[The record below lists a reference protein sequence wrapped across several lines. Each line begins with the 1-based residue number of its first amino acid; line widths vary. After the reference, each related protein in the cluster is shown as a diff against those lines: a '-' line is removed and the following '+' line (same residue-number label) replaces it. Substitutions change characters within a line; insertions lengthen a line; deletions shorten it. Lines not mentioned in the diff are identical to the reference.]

1 MTNFFNT
8 LKYFFFFFYFS
19 AIYNLLC
26 IIFDVTGSIG
36 LRESV
41 YATFLWLIPILLF
54 QKHAKT
60 IAAYI
65 GIFLWL
71 GSLFSLNYFFL
82 YGQEFSQSVIFIIFE
97 SNLVESTEFLKTY
110 FQWWI
115 IPFIAVY
122 SFLSY
127 YFWKKLPEINT
138 SSKAIYLFIVFSLLV
153 PFHKFLEL
161 YYVEKKPYEIAVY
174 KQMTRMQASTPW
186 NIVLGYV
193 NYKNDLNQMEKLL
206 EKNSTLKP
214 VENLKDNYKD
224 EASTLILVLGESTN
238 RNRMG
243 IYGYNRDT
251 TPNLDKLKDDLI
263 LFDNVYSPRPYTIE
277 VLQQALSFAD
287 EKNPNLYLNK
297 LNLINIMKQAGY
309 STYWITNQQ
318 TQTKR
323 NTMLTTFS
331 KMCDNQIYLNNNQKQ
346 NSNSYDEVVLEP
358 FKNVL
363 ADTKVKKKFIVV
375 HLLGTHN
382 KYEYRYPKDFA
393 VFDDYRIDDDRLS
406 EKEKRYYNDYDN
418 AVFYNDYV
426 VSKIIED
433 VKSNK
438 DSTALLYL
446 SDHGEEVFDNKNVK
460 KLGRNEDAP
469 TLSMYSIP
477 FIIYQNS
484 VFKEKIKDFKSLK
497 KYTNRE
503 YSSSDLIYTFTD
515 LAGLNFKEFDPS
527 RSVINEEFLEKPV
540 LIGNPSNKNKL
551 RDIKDI
557 RNL

>member
-1 MTNFFNT
+1 
-8 LKYFFFFFYFS
+8 
-19 AIYNLLC
+19 
-26 IIFDVTGSIG
+26 
-36 LRESV
+36 
-41 YATFLWLIPILLF
+41 
-54 QKHAKT
+54 
-60 IAAYI
+60 
-65 GIFLWL
+65 
-71 GSLFSLNYFFL
+71 
-82 YGQEFSQSVIFIIFE
+82 
-97 SNLVESTEFLKTY
+97 
-110 FQWWI
+110 
-115 IPFIAVY
+115 
-122 SFLSY
+122 
-127 YFWKKLPEINT
+127 
-138 SSKAIYLFIVFSLLV
+138 
-153 PFHKFLEL
+153 
-161 YYVEKKPYEIAVY
+161 
-174 KQMTRMQASTPW
+174 MQASTPW

-214 VENLKDNYKD
+214 VDNLKDNYKD

-243 IYGYNRDT
+243 VYGYTRDT

-297 LNLINIMKQAGY
+297 PNLINIMKQAGY

-346 NSNSYDEVVLEP
+346 NSYSYDEVVLEP

-393 VFDDYRIDDDRLS
+393 VFDNYRIDDNRLS

-433 VKSNK
+433 AKNSK

-515 LAGLNFKEFDPS
+515 LSGLNFKEFDSS
-527 RSVINEEFLEKPV
+527 RSVINEKFSEKPV

-551 RDIKDI
+551 RNIKALKLV
-557 RNL
+557 NM

>member
-1 MTNFFNT
+1 VTNFFNT

-127 YFWKKLPEINT
+127 YFWKKLPEIKT
-138 SSKAIYLFIVFSLLV
+138 SSKVIYLFTVFSLLV

-251 TPNLDKLKDDLI
+251 TPNLDKIKNDLI

-297 LNLINIMKQAGY
+297 PNLINIMKQAGY

-393 VFDDYRIDDDRLS
+393 VFDNHRIDDDRLS

-484 VFKEKIKDFKSLK
+484 VFKEKVKDFKSLK

-515 LAGLNFKEFDPS
+515 LAGLNFKEFDSS
-527 RSVINEEFLEKPV
+527 RSVINEKFLEKPV
-540 LIGNPSNKNKL
+540 LIGNPSNKNK
-551 RDIKDI
+551 
-557 RNL
+557 